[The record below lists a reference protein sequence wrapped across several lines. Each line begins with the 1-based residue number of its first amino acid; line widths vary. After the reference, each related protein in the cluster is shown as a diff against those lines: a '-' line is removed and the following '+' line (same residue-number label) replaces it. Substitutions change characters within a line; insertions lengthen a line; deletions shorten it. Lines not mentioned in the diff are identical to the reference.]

1 MFSGTDLCL
10 LMSTVIDDER
20 AYIKAETKIVE
31 ALNRAI
37 SKILKDFAKLHS
49 NVNLSSIDA
58 QFDIELPD
66 ELKKL
71 SGITIKSIK
80 GSFVHGRLDADA
92 RYHYD
97 FARASAALGPAEAES
112 EKFDPV
118 LASVQNGTLD
128 LTAVAAEKKQNTVC
142 SVFAK
147 PVVSTGATV
156 LIQVFLHKKL
166 QLLLAAREAQRL
178 DPQCQRRAFK
188 PLSIRLKHRQTVWAF
203 GDAGVCAALLAGRP
217 GHERADDAH
226 REYGGA
232 HAPSV
237 DAHVHVRDL
246 RSDVVRR
253 RAPSVTRRQPIEW

>member
-1 MFSGTDLCL
+1 MTNPPFIVRKGSFKDLIHGRAIRTGREFVIVYPQGGTPFIFDSLSKCPPVDLRNASYSVISRYITDKIFLNNRIETEMFSGTDLCL

-97 FARASAALGPAEAES
+97 FARASAALGPAEAE
-112 EKFDPV
+112 F
-118 LASVQNGTLD
+118 
-128 LTAVAAEKKQNTVC
+128 
-142 SVFAK
+142 
-147 PVVSTGATV
+147 
-156 LIQVFLHKKL
+156 
-166 QLLLAAREAQRL
+166 
-178 DPQCQRRAFK
+178 
-188 PLSIRLKHRQTVWAF
+188 
-203 GDAGVCAALLAGRP
+203 
-217 GHERADDAH
+217 
-226 REYGGA
+226 
-232 HAPSV
+232 
-237 DAHVHVRDL
+237 
-246 RSDVVRR
+246 
-253 RAPSVTRRQPIEW
+253 